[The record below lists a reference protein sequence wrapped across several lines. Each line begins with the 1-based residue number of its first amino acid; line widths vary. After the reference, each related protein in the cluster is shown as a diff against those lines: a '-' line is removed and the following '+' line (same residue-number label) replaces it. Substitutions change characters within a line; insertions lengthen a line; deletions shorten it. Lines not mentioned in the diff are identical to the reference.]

1 MYYKKVTGRLTTSLN
16 TMITMTQKERENTQS
31 PVRIA
36 DLCFVYAKA
45 KWMKG
50 FKAFDLDGHFAG
62 RLLYASMLEDN
73 EDNRCKL
80 QELADQ
86 NAYAQFQLQ
95 LRKGDSIVFQTRL
108 SA

>member
-1 MYYKKVTGRLTTSLN
+1 MKQYECE
-16 TMITMTQKERENTQS
+16 MIQE
-31 PVRIA
+31 PARIA

-45 KWMKG
+45 KWMKQ
-50 FKAFDLDGHFAG
+50 FKAFDLEGHFAG
-62 RLLYASMLEDN
+62 RLLYASMIEDN

-80 QELADQ
+80 QKLADQ

-95 LRKGDSIVFQTRL
+95 LRKGDRIVFETVL